1 MRQYLNPRS
10 GSEQGFTLVELLVVI
25 LIIGILAAVAIPS
38 FLAQRSK
45 GNDACAKSM
54 VSTMHKAMAGH
65 VMHQNTLAY
74 TGVTVASLTAFEG
87 SIRTNGCGAGT
98 TVSIGQTGS
107 AGSCT
112 GTADAT
118 RYCVRATSASG
129 NTFAIARATNGVITR
144 ICTRTQTRG
153 GCKGTTTTGSW

>member
-1 MRQYLNPRS
+1 MNPRS
-10 GSEQGFTLVELLVVI
+10 GREQGFTLIELLVVI
-25 LIIGILAAVAIPS
+25 LIIGILAAIAIPS

-45 GNDACAKSM
+45 GSDACAKSM

-65 VMHQNTLAY
+65 IMHQNALVY

-98 TVSIGQTGS
+98 TVSIGRQGS

-112 GTADAT
+112 AAADAT

-129 NTFAIARATNGVITR
+129 NTFAIQRATNGVITR
-144 ICTRTQTRG
+144 ICTRVQTRG
-153 GCKGTTTTGSW
+153 GCRGTTTTGSW

>member
-1 MRQYLNPRS
+1 
-10 GSEQGFTLVELLVVI
+10 VI
-25 LIIGILAAVAIPS
+25 LIIGILAAIAIPS

-45 GNDACAKSM
+45 GSDACAKSM

-65 VMHQNTLAY
+65 IMDLNARVY

-98 TVSIGQTGS
+98 AISIGRAGSTGS
-107 AGSCT
+107 CS
-112 GTADAT
+112 GTPDAT

-129 NTFAIARATNGVITR
+129 NIFAIQRATNGVITR
-144 ICTRTQTRG
+144 ICRRVQTKG
-153 GCKGTTTTGSW
+153 GCRGTTTTGSW